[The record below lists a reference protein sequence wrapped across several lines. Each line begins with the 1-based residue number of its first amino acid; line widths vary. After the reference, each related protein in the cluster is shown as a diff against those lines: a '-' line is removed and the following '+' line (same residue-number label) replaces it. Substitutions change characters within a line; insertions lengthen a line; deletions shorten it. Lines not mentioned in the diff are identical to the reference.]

1 MYSRFLLL
9 QLSIG
14 GICLTG
20 AKGVAV
26 ATQIPTAKS
35 LAAAEIP
42 AATQPIAQT
51 APPVD
56 NPQPRENLP
65 IPPFNPQPNPN
76 EDRFLQPAPTPAPTT
91 PEPEEPILP
100 TPTPTPSPETP
111 PVRISVRKIQVSG
124 STIFSQDELNRIIQ
138 KYEGREVT
146 LEELRGVADAIT
158 QLYIDRGYITSR
170 AVLVD
175 QTIAD
180 GIVQIRVIEGSV
192 ERIEIEGTRRL
203 NRGYVRSR
211 VRLGAGTPLN
221 TAQLEEQLRL
231 LRTNPLLENIEANL
245 RSGSSLGQSILRVR
259 VTEADQFSSNFS
271 VDNYSPPSVGSERL
285 GVNLTYRNLTG
296 LGDEI
301 FASYYRSATGG
312 SNALDFAYRIPL
324 NAKEGTLQLRAAPN
338 WFEVTAPEFDE
349 LDINGDSQLYE
360 ISFRQ
365 PLIRSVRQEFALSIG
380 FTFQDGQT
388 FIGDNPFGFG
398 IGPDEEGRSRTSTFK
413 FGQDYI
419 RRDAMGAT
427 AVRSQFSFGT
437 SLFDATTNPDPIPD
451 ARFFSWLGQIQRV
464 QRLSE
469 SNLLILQADVQLTP
483 NSLLPSQQFVIGGG
497 QSLRGYRQ
505 NIRSGDNGFRFSIE
519 DRITLQKDAD
529 GAAILQVAPFID
541 FGSVWNVSNNPN
553 SSSDQRFLAGV
564 GLGLL
569 WQPIPKV
576 NLRLDY
582 AYPLINLS
590 DRGENAQDSGF
601 YFQVLISP

>member
-175 QTIAD
+175 QTITD

-192 ERIEIEGTRRL
+192 EQIEIEGTRRI

-221 TAQLEEQLRL
+221 TAQLEDQLRL
-231 LRTNPLLENIEANL
+231 LRTNPLFENIEANL
-245 RSGSSLGQSILRVR
+245 RSGSRLGQSILRVR

-301 FASYYRSATGG
+301 FASYYRSTTGG

-338 WFEVTAPEFDE
+338 WFEVTAPEFDD
-349 LDINGDSQLYE
+349 LNINGDSQLYE